1 VDHAPFLQDAVDLVA
16 YCNGPRE
23 SAWGK
28 IRAQNGHPEPYR
40 VKYWEI
46 GSGMRHIPTVDYI
59 NVLKQFVPAM
69 KKVDPTIRTIASEGD
84 FAVIRDAAQ
93 LVDYLNIDDYEN
105 VHRFAQSPAATATFW
120 KSLEEEIARSKN
132 PKLKLFVPEW
142 SGESTDWRN
151 GLYAGSILNA
161 MEREAAVGM
170 ASPAHW
176 LRRVTAASRED
187 GLINFDRSSWFPAA
201 NYVVMKLYRDHF
213 APELLEIAGNLGDLD
228 ATATR
233 TSDGERIYVKLVNPR
248 EQEVS
253 VEVALRGDFPLL
265 AAGMQVVA
273 PGSLSARN
281 TMEQSATVQAAPA
294 KIVRTGMT
302 VRVRVPGLSVSVIT
316 LSR

>member
-1 VDHAPFLQDAVDLVA
+1 
-16 YCNGPRE
+16 
-23 SAWGK
+23 
-28 IRAQNGHPEPYR
+28 
-40 VKYWEI
+40 
-46 GSGMRHIPTVDYI
+46 
-59 NVLKQFVPAM
+59 M
-69 KKVDPTIRTIASEGD
+69 KKVDPAIRTIASEGD
-84 FAVIRDAAQ
+84 FAVIRDAAH
-93 LVDYLNIDDYEN
+93 LVDYLNIGHYEN
-105 VHRFAQSPAATATFW
+105 AHRPAESPAAATQFW

-161 MEREAAVGM
+161 MEREAAVAM

-176 LRRVTAASRED
+176 LRDVSAASRED
-187 GLINFDRSSWFPAA
+187 GLINFDQSSWFAA
-201 NYVVMKLYRDHF
+201 PNYVVMKLYRDHF
-213 APELLEIAGNLGDLD
+213 APELLEIAGNMGDLD

-233 TSDGERIYVKLVNPR
+233 TSDGERIFVKLVNPR
-248 EQEVS
+248 EQEVA

-281 TMEQSATVQAAPA
+281 TMEQPAAIQAVPA
-294 KIVRTGMT
+294 KIERTGMT
-302 VRVRVPGLSVSVIT
+302 VRVRVPGLSVAVIT